1 MKKYLYIVLFF
12 SVLSYGQ
19 VPTQSENY
27 IRTKEYKLP
36 TQTSVSA
43 PTVVQASQNV
53 IYYDGLGRPIQNLA
67 FLQSSNSTNIITH
80 FDYDDYGRQSHEYLP
95 YSSQA
100 TGLDFESS
108 AASSLSS
115 FYNSV
120 SYQNTTNPFSQKVF
134 EASPLNRVIKQTAPG
149 NSWALG
155 SGNEIEYEYLTNTAT
170 DNVLLYTA
178 VATWNSTTAVY
189 EPQFVLSGTT
199 NYTGG
204 SLYKTITKDEN
215 WSSGTAHTTEE
226 YKNREGQ
233 IVLKRTY
240 AQSFVGSIETYS
252 AHDTYYVYDQ
262 FGNLTYVIPPLVN
275 NAIISQ
281 ALLDE
286 LCYQYKY
293 DAQNRLVEK
302 KIPGKQWEFMVYDN
316 LDRVVATGPAL
327 SPFTNFTAP
336 NNVGWMITKYD
347 RLNRPIITA
356 WLQSATVTSLGRV
369 ALQNTVNTFAVNSE
383 SKSTTNTTVGGVTYR
398 YTNVAWPTTT
408 THHILTIDYYD
419 DYTSNL
425 TFSPAISYTFVGSIF
440 PAPTVFNNTAG
451 NTPKG
456 LPTMSWVR
464 VPETSSLTKAEK
476 SYTIYDTK
484 GRAVRNFKNNYL
496 GGYVNVDSQLENMT
510 GRVNTT
516 IKTHRRLSTGTI
528 TTVKDNFTFTGQE
541 RLSIHSNTINTL
553 TPQLISFNSYNSL
566 GELITKRVG
575 GTNTTTSAV
584 GLQKVDY
591 RYNVRGWLTDINPPG
606 RINVSDP
613 EDLFH
618 FNIKYDTVD
627 DVYGYTGTPLFNG
640 NISEITWSTN
650 TDFVERKYAF
660 KYDEMNRLR
669 DAFYQKPND
678 VLPLPDSYNEIVRYD
693 KNGNIRFLDRTG
705 TADGVIPAIPIDQLT
720 YGYQAGSNKL
730 VSVTDGFPT
739 IQAGFID
746 GANQAIEYEYDANGN
761 MTKDFNKG
769 IFGPS
774 NANGILYNHL
784 NLPTKIMFNGNATTR
799 IDYLYNAL
807 GVKVR
812 KIVTQG
818 GVSTTTDYLDGFQ
831 YTMVGTTV
839 TLDFFPHAEGYVT
852 GTNGYVFQHKDHL
865 GNVRMSFTDTNND
878 GAIQTTEVLEENHYY
893 PFGLKHSGYNG
904 TVNSTNP
911 LLKYKYNGKEFQDE
925 WNLNFYDYGARNY
938 DPALGRWMNIDP
950 LAEKSRRFS
959 TYTYAL
965 NNPLFFIDPDGMEAI
980 AGDNDDIVITGNQ
993 QDATLEQLNKGS
1005 ELTFNMLDSGKVTAS
1020 QDFVGPLTEA
1030 DTELLNAS
1038 LDTNITVSLNS
1049 TDGFQ
1054 IQDGSGD
1061 WLSSSGSFDG
1071 SQVNPDG
1078 TVIANQTI
1086 NPNLAAAVDAFEKTP
1101 EGTGVV
1107 HETLEGYQE
1116 GKRAYETKTPS
1127 GPAIHDTPDY
1137 KNYLKAHNTA
1147 DKIDPRHVRVGE
1159 PKNFRGEDGKM
1170 YRGLVKPNGEKLKLY
1185 KL

>member
-36 TQTSVSA
+36 TLTPVTA
-43 PTVVQASQNV
+43 PTILQASQNV
-53 IYYDGLGRPIQNLA
+53 IYYDGLGRPIQNVA
-67 FLQSSNSTNIITH
+67 FLQSANSTNIITH
-80 FDYDDYGRQSHEYLP
+80 YDYDDYGRQSQEYLP

-115 FYNSV
+115 FYNTA

-149 NSWALG
+149 TSWALG
-155 SGNEIEYEYLTNTAT
+155 SGNEIEYEYQTNSAA
-170 DNVLLYTA
+170 DNVLLFTA
-178 VATWNSTTAVY
+178 VATWNSTTSLY
-189 EPQFVLSGTT
+189 EPLFGSSGTT
-199 NYTGG
+199 SYTGG

-215 WSSGTAHTTEE
+215 WTSGTAHTTEE

-233 IVLKRTY
+233 VVLKRTY
-240 AQSFVGSIETYS
+240 AQSFVGATETYS

-275 NAIISQ
+275 NSTITQPI
-281 ALLDE
+281 LDE

-293 DAQNRLVEK
+293 DVQNRLVEK

-327 SPFTNFTAP
+327 SPFTNFVAP
-336 NNVGWMITKYD
+336 SNVGWMITKYD
-347 RLNRPIITA
+347 KFNRPIITA
-356 WLQSATVTSLGRV
+356 WLQSTTVTSLGRV

-383 SKSTTNTTVGGVTYR
+383 NKSTTNFTVSGTGGAAVSYR
-398 YTNVAWPTTT
+398 YTNIAWPTTT
-408 THHILTIDYYD
+408 THYILTVDYYD

-425 TFSPAISYTFVGSIF
+425 TFSPAISYTFTGSIV
-440 PAPTVFNNTAG
+440 PVPTVFNNTAG

-464 VPETSSLTKAEK
+464 VPETISLTKAEK

-496 GGYVNVDSQLENMT
+496 NGYVNVDSQLENMT

-541 RLSIHSNTINTL
+541 RLSLHANTINTL
-553 TPQLISFNSYNSL
+553 TPQLISFNSYNLL
-566 GELITKRVG
+566 GELTTKRVG
-575 GTNTTTSAV
+575 GINTTTSAL
-584 GLQKVDY
+584 GLQKIDY
-591 RYNVRGWLTDINPPG
+591 KYNVRGWLTDINPPG
-606 RINVSDP
+606 RVNVSDP

-627 DVYGYTGTPLFNG
+627 DVLGYSGTPLFNG
-640 NISEITWSTN
+640 NISEIIWSTN
-650 TDFVERKYAF
+650 TDLVERKYAF
-660 KYDEMNRLR
+660 KYDELNRLR

-678 VLPLPDSYNEIVRYD
+678 VLPTPDSYNEIVRYD
-693 KNGNIRFLDRTG
+693 KNGNIKFLDRTG

-720 YGYQAGSNKL
+720 YDYQAGSNKL
-730 VSVTDGFPT
+730 VSVTDGTPT
-739 IQAGFID
+739 SQAGFID
-746 GANQAIEYEYDANGN
+746 GADQNIEYEYDAYGN
-761 MTKDFNKG
+761 MTKDLNKG
-769 IFGPS
+769 IVGAS
-774 NANGILYNHL
+774 NTSGITYNHL
-784 NLPTKIMFNGNATTR
+784 NLPTKIIFNGNTTTR

-807 GVKVR
+807 GQKVR

-818 GVSTTTDYLDGFQ
+818 ASSTTTDYLDGFQ
-831 YTMVGTTV
+831 YTVIGTTV

-878 GAIQTTEVLEENHYY
+878 GTIQATEVLEENHYY

-911 LLKYKYNGKEFQDE
+911 LLKYKYNGKEFQNE
-925 WNLNFYDYGARNY
+925 LNLNFYDYGARNY
-938 DPALGRWMNIDP
+938 DPAIGRWMNIDP
-950 LAEKSRRFS
+950 LAETSRRFS
-959 TYTYAL
+959 PYVYAL
-965 NNPLFFIDPDGMEAI
+965 NNPVYFIDPDGMEAGTPEMTTTY
-980 AGDNDDIVITGNQ
+980 AVQ
-993 QDATLEQLNKGS
+993 QDDKRTVVHESYTKENNKDGSYTIKKSTLSTEIDA
-1005 ELTFNMLDSGKVTAS
+1005 EGKI
-1020 QDFVGPLTEA
+1020 GK
-1030 DTELLNAS
+1030 
-1038 LDTNITVSLNS
+1038 TNITKSSVTYTPVEKSYTDEMGTTVKYTEYEEKVNYSNTKEATKDEVSKA
-1049 TDGFQ
+1049 DGGYLKDKIEEVAKKINENTNFIRDEARAQ
-1054 IQDGSGD
+1054 QSGQSEYKTND
-1061 WLSSSGSFDG
+1061 L
-1071 SQVNPDG
+1071 
-1078 TVIANQTI
+1078 NQTFTKI
-1086 NPNLAAAVDAFEKTP
+1086 GLPLSKF
-1101 EGTGVV
+1101 
-1107 HETLEGYQE
+1107 HEVLPDTTV
-1116 GKRAYETKTPS
+1116 GKAQQ
-1127 GPAIHDTPDY
+1127 
-1137 KNYLKAHNTA
+1137 
-1147 DKIDPRHVRVGE
+1147 
-1159 PKNFRGEDGKM
+1159 
-1170 YRGLVKPNGEKLKLY
+1170 GLVRALDWITGKHSGEGARLVITPLQLRK
-1185 KL
+1185 